1 VAALVW
7 SYFPSC
13 TATQIRDSL
22 YKSAEDLETA
32 GRDNKTGYGLVRAK
46 AAYDR
51 IGTYGCGN

>member
-1 VAALVW
+1 VW
-7 SYFPSC
+7 SYYPSC

-22 YKSAEDLETA
+22 YKSAEDLDTA

-51 IGTYGCGN
+51 IATYGCGN